1 LLDSH
6 FLCLYIL
13 KLKYLHKTMIYIHKN
28 IENTI
33 ITDSWTK
40 FIPDEFDIYLDDV
53 LIVNVVNLSND
64 VRFYEFMLQPEL
76 TESLQIREYSLKI
89 YSHQALLKKELV
101 QVIDVSKDRINK
113 QIQTEITYK
122 IYE

>member
-1 LLDSH
+1 
-6 FLCLYIL
+6 
-13 KLKYLHKTMIYIHKN
+13 MIYIHKN